1 MGGVLASIGAA
12 YLSFSLEVSR
22 AKESFLFNIE
32 QVEVALSERLRTYEL
47 MLRGAAGFYE
57 TTPGVDRSAW
67 RTYTEKLQQ
76 NGLITEVQGI
86 GFAAYV
92 NPDALDN
99 FVQQVRDEGFPDFS
113 VHPQTPRDIYTAILY
128 LEPFDERN
136 QRAFGYDMYSEATR
150 RDAMHR
156 ATLTR
161 KAALSGRVELLQE
174 MGSKKQAGTLMYV
187 PVFDSNN
194 IEMQADPY
202 KVLLGWAYSPFRM
215 TDLINGIIQNWER
228 DDGASI
234 HLSIFDSPEIA
245 YQTLMYESDRAF
257 KSEPNY
263 LHASV
268 PFSFGGRTWLLDFN
282 HQDELSVLNLER
294 PLIFVLLG
302 LVISAVL
309 AAYVRTLQMTRDRA
323 TQTAEHLTHELRLK
337 QSKMVELEE
346 RWRYALQATRG
357 GVWDWRA
364 KDNQAYFSEEWYNLF
379 GFTHADGKHLHSTWL
394 DNIHPDDRDDLM
406 EKLERFM
413 ENSRPGDDTF
423 ENEYRMVDAHGDAIW
438 ILDRGFVVERDDSG
452 RPARITGT
460 VEDVTAEHER
470 LHRLQSEAET
480 DRLTLLPNRAYLY
493 KYLGKAV
500 AVQAKKKSM
509 LAVMFID
516 LDRFKQVNDTYG
528 HEIGDKLLVEVATR
542 FKDVLRID
550 DVLCRWGGDEFLV
563 VLETHSLDSVTGAA
577 QRLIE
582 AASLPIYLRG
592 HELFIGASIGIVI
605 YHGSIE
611 STAEELIRRADKLMY
626 DVKLNQRGHYKLA
639 HIDDKTEARQ

>member
-1 MGGVLASIGAA
+1 MLTSIGAA

-67 RTYTEKLQQ
+67 RTYTEKLRQ

-202 KVLLGWAYSPFRM
+202 KALLGWAYSPFRM
-215 TDLINGIIQNWER
+215 TDLIDGIIQNWES
-228 DDGASI
+228 DDGASVN
-234 HLSIFDSPEIA
+234 LSIYDGR
-245 YQTLMYESDRAF
+245 TLDEQALIYRSSRAL
-257 KSEPNY
+257 KSEPDY

-268 PFSFGGRTWLLDFN
+268 PFSFGGRDWLLEFN
-282 HQDELSVLNLER
+282 HRDELSALHLFR
-294 PLIFVLLG
+294 PLLFFFLVLL
-302 LVISAVL
+302 ISIML
-309 AAYVRTLQMTRDRA
+309 TAY
-323 TQTAEHLTHELRLK
+323 
-337 QSKMVELEE
+337 
-346 RWRYALQATRG
+346 
-357 GVWDWRA
+357 
-364 KDNQAYFSEEWYNLF
+364 
-379 GFTHADGKHLHSTWL
+379 
-394 DNIHPDDRDDLM
+394 
-406 EKLERFM
+406 
-413 ENSRPGDDTF
+413 
-423 ENEYRMVDAHGDAIW
+423 
-438 ILDRGFVVERDDSG
+438 ILIMS
-452 RPARITGT
+452 
-460 VEDVTAEHER
+460 
-470 LHRLQSEAET
+470 
-480 DRLTLLPNRAYLY
+480 
-493 KYLGKAV
+493 
-500 AVQAKKKSM
+500 
-509 LAVMFID
+509 
-516 LDRFKQVNDTYG
+516 
-528 HEIGDKLLVEVATR
+528 
-542 FKDVLRID
+542 
-550 DVLCRWGGDEFLV
+550 
-563 VLETHSLDSVTGAA
+563 
-577 QRLIE
+577 
-582 AASLPIYLRG
+582 
-592 HELFIGASIGIVI
+592 GIV
-605 YHGSIE
+605 
-611 STAEELIRRADKLMY
+611 M
-626 DVKLNQRGHYKLA
+626 
-639 HIDDKTEARQ
+639 